1 MKVPPKC
8 CFENESTLMTIFF
21 IQNGDCEKNCCHFL
35 CENIRVWVKN
45 DYFFHLKMKNEH
57 ESWFSQYNQ
66 KFSTLQII
74 HTGSERLLGSNEVSF
89 TSDGSNST
97 FRVMF
102 KEPIE
107 ITSNANYTASATLK
121 VNKET
126 FSYNNIKVHSFLK
139 HCFAWPS
146 VVSIWWYFQLILQLN
161 SADISWKYH
170 QIE

>member
-1 MKVPPKC
+1 MHFC
-8 CFENESTLMTIFF
+8 CFGPIWLS
-21 IQNGDCEKNCCHFL
+21 G
-35 CENIRVWVKN
+35 R
-45 DYFFHLKMKNEH
+45 YFFLLFYPTFEDFFFHISTYVQSKHKIMIAQNDLFWVNAHLQFRIFDIQHQFWHKTFFPNNLNHSKVKI
-57 ESWFSQYNQ
+57 SKSFWPI
-66 KFSTLQII
+66 QII

-126 FSYNNIKVHSFLK
+126 FSYNYIYV
-139 HCFAWPS
+139 
-146 VVSIWWYFQLILQLN
+146 
-161 SADISWKYH
+161 
-170 QIE
+170 